1 MYHRRD
7 SGIENT
13 CTFCWIKITYR
24 RKPRDILDTYNPNQI
39 YAISEN
45 KTTKDIWYIIHTFT
59 VLQYKM
65 CLVLFHDT
73 FATYI
78 VDKNNEAAGLTL

>member
-1 MYHRRD
+1 MYHRRG

-45 KTTKDIWYIIHTFT
+45 KTTKDI
-59 VLQYKM
+59 
-65 CLVLFHDT
+65 
-73 FATYI
+73 
-78 VDKNNEAAGLTL
+78 